1 MARLDFNREAISN
14 DPYAITHRVSRG
26 TKTFTPE
33 ETDGNELEA
42 SLALDGCT
50 YTNGQDITPYG
61 TARQP
66 WSADPFNTTGM
77 KRSVDNYSDVENQR

>member
-1 MARLDFNREAISN
+1 MGRLTPSQEKVAGDKYSR
-14 DPYAITHRVSRG
+14 THRVSIG
-26 TKTFTPE
+26 TPFFTPE
-33 ETDGNELEA
+33 ETDGNELVE

-50 YTNGQDITPYG
+50 YVDGQDITPYG

-66 WSADPFNTTGM
+66 LSSDLFNTVGV